1 MGGFVE
7 TTYGGFA
14 MALSRKRQ
22 KELNRLK
29 GQAEDLWE
37 DQKELLDHASRVVR
51 EASRQAAN
59 YTREEVAPRVRDT
72 VQHTY
77 EDKLRP
83 AVGAVGSTAR
93 SAALNTRD
101 KLVDDV
107 LPAMS
112 SALGTALA
120 AIEVAKNKQ
129 VREAIARA
137 SRFGTDIGTKV
148 GIIEPPKKSGP
159 GKYILIGF
167 GVVTVAAI
175 AYAAW
180 QTLRADDD
188 LWIDDEP
195 ETPQAN

>member
-1 MGGFVE
+1 
-7 TTYGGFA
+7 

-29 GQAEDLWE
+29 SQAEDLWE
-37 DQKELLDHASRVVR
+37 DQKDLLDHASRVVR

-59 YTREEVAPRVRDT
+59 YSREEVAPKVRE
-72 VQHTY
+72 TY
-77 EDKLRP
+77 EDRVRP
-83 AVGAVGSTAR
+83 VVNTGIATAR
-93 SAALNTRD
+93 TAATSTRD
-101 KLVDDV
+101 KLVEDV

-129 VREAIARA
+129 VREAISRA
-137 SRFGTDIGTKV
+137 SKFGTEVGTKV
-148 GIIEPPKKSGP
+148 GIVQPKPSAGP
-159 GKYILIGF
+159 GRYILIGL
-167 GVVTVAAI
+167 GVVATLAV
-175 AYAAW
+175 AYAAY

-195 ETPQAN
+195 EADEVEAS

>member
-1 MGGFVE
+1 
-7 TTYGGFA
+7 

-29 GQAEDLWE
+29 AQAEDLWE
-37 DQKELLDHASRVVR
+37 DQKDLLDHASKVVR
-51 EASRQAAN
+51 DASRQAAN

-72 VQHTY
+72 Y
-77 EDKLRP
+77 EDKVRP
-83 AVGAVGSTAR
+83 VVNAGVSGAKSAVGT
-93 SAALNTRD
+93 TRD

-112 SALGTALA
+112 AALGTALA

-129 VREAIARA
+129 VREAISRA
-137 SRFGTDIGTKV
+137 SKFGTDVGTKV
-148 GIIEPPKKSGP
+148 GIVQPKPAGP
-159 GKYILIGF
+159 GRYILIGF
-167 GVVTVAAI
+167 GVVAALAV
-175 AYAAW
+175 AYAAY

-195 ETPQAN
+195 EPDEIETA

>member
-1 MGGFVE
+1 
-7 TTYGGFA
+7 

-59 YTREEVAPRVRDT
+59 YTKEEVAPRVRE
-72 VQHTY
+72 TY
-77 EDKLRP
+77 QEKVVP
-83 AVGAVGSTAR
+83 AVGAVASTAKHT
-93 SAALNTRD
+93 AQNTRD
-101 KLVDDV
+101 RLVDDV

-129 VREAIARA
+129 VREAISRA
-137 SRFGTDIGTKV
+137 SRFGTEIGTKV

-195 ETPQAN
+195 EATESVEGA

>member
-1 MGGFVE
+1 MGEFAE

-22 KELNRLK
+22 KELKRLK
-29 GQAEDLWE
+29 SQAEHLWD

-59 YTREEVAPRVRDT
+59 YTREEVGPRVRDT
-72 VQHTY
+72 F
-77 EDKLRP
+77 EDKVLP
-83 AVGAVGSTAR
+83 AVGAVGAGAQK
-93 SAALNTRD
+93 AAHATRD
-101 KLVDDV
+101 RLVDDV

-129 VREAIARA
+129 VREAISRA
-137 SRFGTDIGTKV
+137 SKFGTDIGTKV
-148 GIIEPPKKSGP
+148 GLIEPPKKSGP

-195 ETPQAN
+195 ENPPAS